1 MKYLDI
7 PFDSNENESEWVK
20 TKSEGKRIALR
31 RSDVGTTYIPDVKD
45 MGARDAV
52 YLLENLGLKVEING
66 RGTGRGQQ
74 PLPGALIRSG
84 ELVKLEMSL
93 KEG

>member
-1 MKYLDI
+1 MLRYWSKRKDFLG
-7 PFDSNENESEWVK
+7 ES
-20 TKSEGKRIALR
+20 IALR
-31 RSDVGTTYIPDVKD
+31 RSDVGTTYIPDVSD

-52 YLLENLGLKVEING
+52 YLLENMGMRVEVNG
-66 RGTGRGQQ
+66 RGTVRGQQ

-93 KEG
+93 TEG